1 MIKLSNRFNQPNI
14 FILYASDNLL
24 YFIIGLFVTKASE
37 RVFALFGKNQIG
49 SNSMILL
56 AGINHSGDD
65 ELQDVLVQIDAE
77 SKEIVENV

>member
-1 MIKLSNRFNQPNI
+1 M
-14 FILYASDNLL
+14 YASDNLL

-49 SNSMILL
+49 SNSMNLL

>member
-1 MIKLSNRFNQPNI
+1 M
-14 FILYASDNLL
+14 YASDNLL
-24 YFIIGLFVTKASE
+24 YIIIELVVTKASE

-56 AGINHSGDD
+56 AGVKHSGDD